1 MRACPMD
8 FLKKDI
14 LKLGL
19 VAMGQRGVSQ
29 RVIAGLT
36 LSPDLEIL
44 HIGR

>member
-19 VAMGQRGVSQ
+19 FFREDLAPEQV
-29 RVIAGLT
+29 
-36 LSPDLEIL
+36 SPDKLVPVPYA
-44 HIGR
+44 